1 MGFKANMSNVP
12 NTSNNNILLKEQN
25 LNNKINLEEPNISE
39 LLKVSLDLEE
49 ISYILNS
56 IKSNTFRGDQL
67 EKVFNLVMKLQ
78 NHYTNIKKND

>member
-1 MGFKANMSNVP
+1 MSNVP
-12 NTSNNNILLKEQN
+12 NTSNNNILKEQN

>member
-1 MGFKANMSNVP
+1 MSNVP

>member
-12 NTSNNNILLKEQN
+12 NTSNNNILKEQN